1 VKAISKF
8 SESDWE
14 AIVAPTHTG
23 MSGEAFQ
30 QIVKQ
35 WLAGAE
41 DLKVSSGFS

>member
-1 VKAISKF
+1 
-8 SESDWE
+8 
-14 AIVAPTHTG
+14 